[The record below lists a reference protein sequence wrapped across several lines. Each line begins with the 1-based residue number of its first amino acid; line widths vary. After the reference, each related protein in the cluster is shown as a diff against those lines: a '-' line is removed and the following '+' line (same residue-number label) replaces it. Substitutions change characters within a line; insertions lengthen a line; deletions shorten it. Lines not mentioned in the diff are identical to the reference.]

1 MGEAKLYVILGSHA
15 CRTGMLMLEHKGI
28 PYETKMLPT
37 GGQRTLAR
45 SRGGAGNRAGARD
58 RRRESY
64 QTNPAI
70 ARKLDEIQ
78 PEPPLFPSDPELRAR
93 VEQAESW
100 SDDPFQ
106 MCCRRIG
113 LAGSLDGP
121 DGMVNSGRDGRL
133 GMLLYKHDRSRYIGT
148 RMVGRFI
155 FNVNPETAAQLL
167 ADLPSQLDQIDA
179 WIEAGVLNGEQL
191 NAADYAIA
199 ANLALL
205 TYRKDLVDEIERRP
219 LGRLVDRILP
229 APAKSPAAGDRLDTH
244 PGHWPPRPS
253 AAKPTTA
260 ASCC

>member
-28 PYETKMLPT
+28 PYTTKTLPT
-37 GGQRTLAR
+37 GGQRTLR
-45 SRGGAGNRAGARD
+45 IRGWPQGTVPALVINGERV
-58 RRRESY
+58 

-78 PEPPLFPSDPELRAR
+78 PDPPLFPSDPELRAQ
-93 VEQAESW
+93 VEQAELW

-106 MCCRRIG
+106 MCCRRLG

-121 DGMVNSGRDGRL
+121 DGMVNNGRDGRL

-155 FNVNPETAAQLL
+155 FDVNPKTAKQLL

-191 NAADYAIA
+191 NAADYAIG

-229 APAKSPAAGDRLDTH
+229 APSSTAQPAA
-244 PGHWPPRPS
+244 
-253 AAKPTTA
+253 A
-260 ASCC
+260 ASA